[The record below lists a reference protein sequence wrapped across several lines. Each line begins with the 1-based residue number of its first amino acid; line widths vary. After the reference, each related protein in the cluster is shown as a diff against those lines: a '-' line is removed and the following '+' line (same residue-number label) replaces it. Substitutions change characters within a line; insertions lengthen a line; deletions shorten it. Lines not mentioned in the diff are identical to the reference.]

1 MQIPLLDGHSE
12 SCYKSAPSTVVSVAG
27 RRCIDRRDRK
37 QMFGDMVKTFE
48 VIPNDRRGS
57 RVCLGESV
65 PPCLNVTSSYYSP
78 ARKKRMYASCAGN
91 LESVRPPP
99 ISGCADFRPKV
110 FKVCKNFRV
119 VLITRRRGPQRR
131 SKKR

>member
-1 MQIPLLDGHSE
+1 MPWRISSAMSQRHEFVLL
-12 SCYKSAPSTVVSVAG
+12 AG
-27 RRCIDRRDRK
+27 
-37 QMFGDMVKTFE
+37 QE
-48 VIPNDRRGS
+48 
-57 RVCLGESV
+57 
-65 PPCLNVTSSYYSP
+65 
-78 ARKKRMYASCAGN
+78 KRMSVNCADN